1 MRLTIQTPPSPNG
14 AKTGTGGPRLRPSAR
29 GEKLDTEIRS
39 TLMRCGC
46 RTTFDSWKPA
56 ESYPHRAHITAAQA
70 ANGTRR

>member
-1 MRLTIQTPPSPNG
+1 M
-14 AKTGTGGPRLRPSAR
+14 RPSAR